1 VGKSLFAL
9 NAEVNQESKQVQGHV
24 TNHPLTEGPAVAV
37 VM

>member
-1 VGKSLFAL
+1 M

-24 TNHPLTEGPAVAV
+24 TNHPLTEGSAVAA